1 MSILQKLTEGVQS
14 RDMQAEGAA
23 LLNKW
28 EATGLLEGLNE
39 GNQKQGM
46 AVLLENQAKEL
57 LREASSMAAGDVE
70 GFAAVAF
77 PIVRRVFGG
86 LIANDLVSVQ
96 PMSLPSGLIFFLDF
110 THNAGRAGFGPDTSL
125 YGGGVVG
132 RNIIDGVTDI
142 TETGFYGLRS
152 GYGNATGS
160 VASAGAIASVD
171 SVANPETSSD
181 LDYDPDLKGKF
192 VVRMRPDAADFSA
205 TDLAQ
210 IDPGAARAITL
221 EFGAAGNPE
230 TQAGGYDQ
238 TATIPGADASVV
250 VVDDGTASRGIL
262 GTGIRGDLLIAIKA
276 NTAQTVAGQ
285 AFASNDILV
294 ARLRQQK
301 RLTQVTTA
309 TNSEGLKA
317 VTNVSRLVFTLE
329 SAGFHD
335 DSAAGTSDL
344 AVANLANL
352 TTVAE
357 SGATTALTPSQALAT
372 ALAAGLASLS
382 LSLEAPTRDDI
393 NASSNG
399 LGALVAGAMPL
410 EEATNVAQA
419 SGAAASGAAGGKNAI
434 AEIDIKVDSVAVTAQ
449 TKKLKAKW
457 TPELGQDLNAY
468 HNLDAEVELT
478 GILSEQIALEID
490 RELLGE
496 LVDGATAGTRYWS
509 RAPGLF
515 VDSTGTEIGAS
526 SAAPDFTG
534 TVSEWYE
541 TLIETINDVSAQ
553 IHRKTLRGG
562 ANFVVCS
569 PEVAN
574 ILEFTSGFRA
584 SVTADQDRGT
594 IGAVRAGSLS
604 KKFDVYVD
612 PYFLRNVLLVGRKG
626 SSFLE
631 SGFVYAPY
639 VPLQVTPTIFGTED
653 FVPRKGVMTRYAKK
667 MVRPDMYGLV
677 IVRGLLGE
685 AGATS

>member
-1 MSILQKLTEGVQS
+1 MSIVQKLTEGIVN
-14 RDMQAEGAA
+14 RDLAQEGAA
-23 LLNKW
+23 LINKW
-28 EATGLLEGLNE
+28 EQTGLLEGLTDDTTRN
-39 GNQKQGM
+39 GM
-46 AVLLENQAKEL
+46 ARLLENQAKEL

-110 THNAGRAGFGPDTSL
+110 THGDTRAGMTAGESV
-125 YGGGVVG
+125 YGGNVVG
-132 RNIIDGVTDI
+132 RALTGGVNLDADLTQGGPG
-142 TETGFYGLRS
+142 GFY
-152 GYGNATGS
+152 
-160 VASAGAIASVD
+160 D
-171 SVANPETSSD
+171 
-181 LDYDPDLKGKF
+181 
-192 VVRMRPDAADFSA
+192 
-205 TDLAQ
+205 
-210 IDPGAARAITL
+210 
-221 EFGAAGNPE
+221 
-230 TQAGGYDQ
+230 
-238 TATIPGADASVV
+238 
-250 VVDDGTASRGIL
+250 L
-262 GTGIRGDLLIAIKA
+262 GTGYSSPTGSAQIAGNAVGHETGGGEVLVSALTNAGKKLIDFDPDILANSTYRVQMLLVSASSVPADLNKDALAGIRVTGAFGDALNANVQQVRRLTALDA
-276 NTAQTVAGQ
+276 NGNLRLVFVNTAGTANQGPKTQEPLGFEYPLKDNFVAGGAGAGQ
-285 AFASNDILV
+285 ADALGSVVGAQTWGLEGAGDGIAGNS
-294 ARLRQQK
+294 LRQAK
-301 RLTQVTTA
+301 I
-309 TNSEGLKA
+309 
-317 VTNVSRLVFTLE
+317 
-329 SAGFHD
+329 
-335 DSAAGTSDL
+335 
-344 AVANLANL
+344 
-352 TTVAE
+352 
-357 SGATTALTPSQALAT
+357 P
-372 ALAAGLASLS
+372 
-382 LSLEAPTRDDI
+382 
-393 NASSNG
+393 
-399 LGALVAGAMPL
+399 
-410 EEATNVAQA
+410 
-419 SGAAASGAAGGKNAI
+419 
-434 AEIDIKVDSVAVTAQ
+434 EIDIKVDSIAVTAV

-490 RELLGE
+490 QEILGD
-496 LVDGATAGTRYWS
+496 LISGAKAGTRYWS

-515 VDSTGTEIGAS
+515 VDSNGAEIGAS

-574 ILEFTSGFRA
+574 ILEFTAGFRA
-584 SVTADQDRGT
+584 SVTADQDRGD
-594 IGAVRAGSLS
+594 IGAVKVGALS
-604 KKFDVYVD
+604 KKFEVYVD
-612 PYFLRNVLLVGRKG
+612 PYFPRNVILVGRKG
-626 SSFLE
+626 GSFLE